1 MQKNRM
7 EAFSDGVF
15 AIVATLLVIELKV
28 PPPDQPLGP
37 ALTHMLP
44 KIVAYALSFVIVGMY
59 WVAHHSML
67 AQARQV
73 DRGVLWLNNFT
84 LMVVAFIPFPT
95 ALLGERPS
103 EPMAAAMY
111 GATLIAVNSL
121 STGMWVRIGA
131 VPGLGCESLSRSL
144 VRRVALTH
152 IAPVVPYTIAIGVAQ
167 VSPMASLPIFALV
180 PLFFVAPNP
189 WLRQFLS

>member
-1 MQKNRM
+1 M

-37 ALTHMLP
+37 ALAHMLP

-67 AQARQV
+67 EQARKV

-84 LMVVAFIPFPT
+84 MMAIAFIPFPT
-95 ALLGERPS
+95 ALLGERTS
-103 EPMAAAMY
+103 EPIAAVIY

-121 STGMWVRIGA
+121 STGMWVRIGT
-131 VPGLGCESLSRSL
+131 VPGLAHDGLSRSM
-144 VRRVALTH
+144 VRRVACAH
-152 IAPVVPYTIAIGVAQ
+152 IAPVVPYAVAIAVAQ
-167 VSPMASLPIFALV
+167 QSPVASLPIFALV
-180 PLFFVAPNP
+180 PLFFVVPNP
-189 WLRQFLS
+189 WLRRYLS